1 MKLEE
6 SYIQMGVAMEEKE
19 LVSNLKNA
27 ETKHKAF
34 QQLVHL
40 YKERIYWHA
49 RRMVG
54 THEDADDVVQN
65 VFIKIFKGINN
76 FNSQSKLYT
85 WIYRIAT
92 NECLTFIEKSK
103 RNHATPIE
111 ERFDAIADIDAQP
124 ERILSQLMSAIRQL
138 PPKQRAVFNMKYFE
152 EMPYRKMSEIM
163 GTSEGALKASF
174 HHAKLKIKQHIL
186 NNIKVG

>member
-1 MKLEE
+1 
-6 SYIQMGVAMEEKE
+6 MGVVMEEKE
-19 LVSNLKNA
+19 LVSNLKNV
-27 ETKHKAF
+27 ETKQKAF
-34 QQLVHL
+34 QHLVHL
-40 YKERIYWHA
+40 YKERIYWHV

-65 VFIKIFKGINN
+65 VFIKIFKGIDN

-103 RNHATPIE
+103 RNQSSSIE
-111 ERFDAIADIDAQP
+111 ERFDAIADVDAQP
-124 ERILSQLMSAIRQL
+124 ERILGQLMSALRQL

-174 HHAKLKIKQHIL
+174 HHAKSKIKQHIL
-186 NNIKVG
+186 DNIKIG